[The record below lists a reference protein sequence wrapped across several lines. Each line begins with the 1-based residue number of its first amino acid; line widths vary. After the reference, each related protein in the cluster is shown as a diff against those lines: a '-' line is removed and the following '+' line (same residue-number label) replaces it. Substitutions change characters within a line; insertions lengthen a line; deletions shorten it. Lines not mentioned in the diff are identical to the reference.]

1 MIVTVDGPGGSG
13 KSTVSR
19 IVARRIGLPYLN
31 SGFIYRA
38 VTLLVQE
45 SGGDFENREKVA
57 QTVRDMNLRFQE
69 DGDLTRVFVQ
79 KPNGEGERDVTS
91 RLKAPDITPQIY
103 KIANDGYYRSLL
115 LEIQR
120 RSAET
125 KGVVAEGRDMGTVIF
140 PQADFKFYLDASP
153 EERARRQHR
162 ELEAIGHAK
171 SYADVLSEVL
181 ERDRRDREREHGPLR
196 IAKGAVVIQ
205 TDAYSIKDVVGMV
218 LGTIGVRSEGDDG
231 SPLHPSNGGR
241 GATGR

>member
-1 MIVTVDGPGGSG
+1 MIITVDGPGGSG

-19 IVARRIGLPYLN
+19 IVARRVGLPYLN

-38 VTLLVQE
+38 VTLLVLE
-45 SGGDFENREKVA
+45 DGGDFEDREKVSRI
-57 QTVRDMNLRFQE
+57 VRDMNLRFTE

-79 KPNGEGERDVTS
+79 RHNGGGERDVTS
-91 RLKAPDITPQIY
+91 QLKSPDVTPQIY

-120 RSAET
+120 QSADA

-140 PQADFKFYLDASP
+140 PEAQFKFYLDASP

-162 ELEAIGHAK
+162 ELEASGHAK
-171 SYADVLSEVL
+171 SYMDVLSEVL

-196 IAKGAVVIQ
+196 VARGAVVIQ
-205 TDAYSIKDVVGMV
+205 TDAYSIKEVADLVLRRVGV
-218 LGTIGVRSEGDDG
+218 PSEGNGRAESGRTDG
-231 SPLHPSNGGR
+231 GSR
-241 GATGR
+241 